1 MSISKVKALRA
12 GAEAVVFAK
21 DAKHNVDHNC
31 LCQPALGKWSSLC
44 HSGLSMTPCP
54 ANLLN

>member
-31 LCQPALGKWSSLC
+31 LLSTSFGQMVKPLPFGAEHDALLG
-44 HSGLSMTPCP
+44 
-54 ANLLN
+54 